1 MTINTIKAQIQRL
14 AEEHHAIDEVNL
26 EDLKDTESLE
36 LDAEVLIKEYCEK
49 QGYQVQGFPHE
60 KRKINDE
67 EHDEDYFS
75 LERFRM
81 YLDHLTLTH
90 NDVADLKWFYVDRFW
105 PNWFE
110 NKKEYLN
117 EIISG
122 FKDGSAYDIEF

>member
-67 EHDEDYFS
+67 EFDDEYSKILAKMSIGETSFS
-75 LERFRM
+75 LASNTFIK
-81 YLDHLTLTH
+81 
-90 NDVADLKWFYVDRFW
+90 N
-105 PNWFE
+105 
-110 NKKEYLN
+110 
-117 EIISG
+117 
-122 FKDGSAYDIEF
+122 FKDK